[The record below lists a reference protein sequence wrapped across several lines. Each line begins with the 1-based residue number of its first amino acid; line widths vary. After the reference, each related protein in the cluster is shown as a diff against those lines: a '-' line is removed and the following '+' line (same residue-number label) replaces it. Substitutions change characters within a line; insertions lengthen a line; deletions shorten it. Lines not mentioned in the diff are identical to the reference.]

1 MLTYI
6 IIQLFLIPF
15 KLIKFFTVL
24 SIEVIKF
31 MLLLPTCIFGGIRKW
46 TKKLMKNKKGCIKA
60 LNFTL

>member
-6 IIQLFLIPF
+6 TIELFLIPF

-24 SIEVIKF
+24 SIEVVKF
-31 MLLLPTCIFGGIRKW
+31 MLLLPTCILGGIRKW
-46 TKKLMKNKKGCIKA
+46 TKKLMKNKKDYIKV